1 MHVLTLLLSVPLAL
15 DGESAGGSSTG
26 LAAISIVSMIFGW
39 LLVAGL
45 WFFVFSAK
53 ARRRRGEKDPPA

>member
-1 MHVLTLLLSVPLAL
+1 MLGLMLSVPFAL

-26 LAAISIVSMIFGW
+26 LAAISVVSMVVGW

-53 ARRRRGEKDPPA
+53 ARARKERNPPD